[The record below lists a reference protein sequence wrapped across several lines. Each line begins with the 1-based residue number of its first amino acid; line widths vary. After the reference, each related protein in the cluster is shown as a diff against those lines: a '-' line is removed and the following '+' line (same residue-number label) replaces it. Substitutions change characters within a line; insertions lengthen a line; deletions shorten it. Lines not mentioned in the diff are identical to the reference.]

1 MTLPEMTEELARFVV
16 DNPNNAIQASY
27 ALNSNAV
34 GMPYYEV
41 PLMGCA
47 AAEDPIFA
55 QFQNDPVII
64 GPMFRL
70 PEQWLPGAKSV
81 ISFFL
86 PFTKEIRDSN
96 RDNLPEPSGEWL
108 HGRAEGQNFLM
119 EVCERIARLLREE
132 GYEAVIPAGHPDF
145 CTNRDPNRIALG
157 QPMYTS
163 TWSERHVAFAA
174 GLGTFS
180 LTKHLI
186 TEKGVCG
193 RFGSVITT
201 APFAPTLRTYTDPYE
216 YCTFCGACI
225 RRCPVDAIHL
235 KTGKDMIACTAFM
248 DINKATYAPRHGC
261 GKCQLSI
268 PCETE
273 RPKGYRK

>member
-1 MTLPEMTEELARFVV
+1 MTLQDMTDRLAQFVAEH
-16 DNPNNAIQASY
+16 PHNAIQSSY
-27 ALNSNAV
+27 ALDQNLV
-34 GMPYYEV
+34 GMPFFEA
-41 PLMGCA
+41 PLLGCA
-47 AAEDPIFA
+47 STEDPIFL
-55 QFQNDPVII
+55 QFHNDPVII

-96 RDNLPEPSGEWL
+96 VDNLEAPSSAWL
-108 HGRAEGQNFLM
+108 HGRVEGQDFLM
-119 EVCERIARLLREE
+119 EVCDQIVQWLQEE
-132 GYEAVIPAGHPDF
+132 GYACVVPAGHPDF

-157 QPMYTS
+157 QPMFTS

-201 APFAPTLRTYTDPYE
+201 APLTPSPRPYTDPYE
-216 YCTFCGACI
+216 YCTFCGSCT
-225 RRCPVDAIHL
+225 RRCPVDALHVD
-235 KTGKDMIACTAFM
+235 TGKDMIACTALAEQHR
-248 DINKATYAPRHGC
+248 ATFFPRHGC
-261 GKCQLSI
+261 GKCQLNLPCTTRI
-268 PCETE
+268 PKK
-273 RPKGYRK
+273 R

>member
-1 MTLPEMTEELARFVV
+1 MTLQMITEEFTRFVAEH
-16 DNPNNAIQASY
+16 PNNAIQASY
-27 ALNSNAV
+27 ALDPSLV
-34 GMPYYEV
+34 GIRFFDE
-41 PLMGCA
+41 PLVACA
-47 AAEDPIFA
+47 AAEDPIFQ

-96 RDNLPEPSGEWL
+96 VEPLEEPSNAWI
-108 HGRAEGQNFLM
+108 HGRKEGQEFMM
-119 EVCERIARLLREE
+119 EACQQVAGWLWEE

-145 CTNRDPNRIALG
+145 QTNRDPNRLALG
-157 QPMYTS
+157 QPMFTS

-201 APFAPTLRTYTDPYE
+201 APLEPTPRSYTDPYE
-216 YCTFCGACI
+216 YCTFCGACTC
-225 RRCPVDAIHL
+225 RCPVNAMDVA
-235 KTGKDMIACTAFM
+235 TGKDMVACATFT
-248 DINKATYAPRHGC
+248 DKHKVTYAPRHGC
-261 GKCQLSI
+261 GKCQLKL
-268 PCETE
+268 PCTTK
-273 RPKGYRK
+273 RPRKP

>member
-1 MTLPEMTEELARFVV
+1 
-16 DNPNNAIQASY
+16 
-27 ALNSNAV
+27 
-34 GMPYYEV
+34 
-41 PLMGCA
+41 
-47 AAEDPIFA
+47 
-55 QFQNDPVII
+55 
-64 GPMFRL
+64 
-70 PEQWLPGAKSV
+70 
-81 ISFFL
+81 
-86 PFTKEIRDSN
+86 
-96 RDNLPEPSGEWL
+96 
-108 HGRAEGQNFLM
+108 M
-119 EVCERIARLLREE
+119 EVCERIAQLLREE

-157 QPMYTS
+157 HPMFTS

-180 LTKHLI
+180 LTKQKKKK
-186 TEKGVCG
+186 KGVCG